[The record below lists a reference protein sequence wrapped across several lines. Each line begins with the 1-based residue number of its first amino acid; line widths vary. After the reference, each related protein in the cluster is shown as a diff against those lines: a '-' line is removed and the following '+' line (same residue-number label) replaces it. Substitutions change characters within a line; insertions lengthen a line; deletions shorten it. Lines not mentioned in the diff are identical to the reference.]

1 MGLVDTLSKEFYL
14 QVEWLAFE
22 IHPETPPE
30 GMPLTTMFPRAD
42 AETMARRLNSM
53 GALYGITFRKVEHI
67 ANSRLSLEAGE
78 FAKQQGR
85 FDQFH
90 HAVFDAY
97 FAQGKDI
104 GSLEVLTDIGRGS
117 GLDAEG
123 LGKALRA
130 GTYHQTLESV
140 KEETSRLAVT
150 AAPTFIINDQDRI
163 VGAQP
168 IEVFREKLNLVEAPR
183 SKLRGVFDPQGRK
196 KLS

>member
-1 MGLVDTLSKEFYL
+1 MGLVDRLKKEFDL

-42 AETMARRLNSM
+42 AEGMARRLNSM
-53 GALYGITFRKVEHI
+53 GEPYGITFRKVEHI

-90 HAVFDAY
+90 HAVFEAY
-97 FAQGKDI
+97 FAHGKDI
-104 GSLEVLTDIGRGS
+104 GSLDVLTEIGRS
-117 GLDAEG
+117 AGLDAEG
-123 LGKALRA
+123 LGTALRTGA
-130 GTYHQTLESV
+130 YRQTLESV
-140 KEETSRLAVT
+140 RKEASRRTIT
-150 AAPTFIINDQDRI
+150 AAPTFIINGQDRI

-168 IEVFREKLNLVEAPR
+168 IEVFRN
-183 SKLRGVFDPQGRK
+183 KLRPMQTR
-196 KLS
+196 